1 MREGA
6 RLRIHFAGC
15 WVQPLERRR
24 PALAPKFARLM
35 TPADPTTLV
44 LLRLS
49 GEIST
54 KARETRWRFVS
65 QLLRNAGD
73 ALRSEGVAYTLTRR
87 HDRIF
92 VELAHPRGVAALAR
106 VFGVQSVSVAVRGP
120 GDSLEAIVA
129 RGAEVFGDAVRGK
142 RFAVRAR
149 LVGKPRGLG
158 FGSRDIQIALGE
170 KLRANAL
177 RVDLDNP
184 EVTAQVEVHE
194 GRAYYFTERSA
205 GEGGLPLATEGRALA
220 LVSGGFDSA
229 VAAWQMMRRGLAL
242 ELAFFNLGGR
252 THRAG
257 TLRVMHALA
266 TRWAYGTN
274 PRLHAVDFDAV
285 SRDLQAHA
293 EPRYWQVILK
303 RLMLRAA
310 DRIARELA
318 CPALVTGEALGQVSS
333 QTLVNLATISAAT
346 QLPILRPLIGANK
359 HEIIDLAHRIGT
371 GPISA
376 TVAEYCALVPRR
388 PATAASLA
396 AVEAEEAKLD
406 ATLLE
411 RAVAARE
418 VIGVRDADPFAL
430 ALPELSLE
438 AVPRGAVVIDLRTRD
453 EFKAWNLPG
462 SVQLDFARALEAL
475 HAFAREQCYVAV
487 CDYGLKSA
495 HLAELMRKQ
504 GLDAYHFRGGTD
516 ALRKWAK
523 RGSAPTEHGTE
534 PATFRN

>member
-1 MREGA
+1 MT
-6 RLRIHFAGC
+6 
-15 WVQPLERRR
+15 
-24 PALAPKFARLM
+24 APE
-35 TPADPTTLV
+35 TTLA

-65 QLLRNAGD
+65 QMLRNVKD
-73 ALRSEGVAYTLTRR
+73 ALRSHGVDYTLSRR

-92 VELAHPRGVAALAR
+92 VELADARGAELLAR
-106 VFGVQSVSVAVRGP
+106 VFGVQSVSIAVRGP
-120 GDSLEAIVA
+120 GKTLDEIVA
-129 RGAEVFGDAVRGK
+129 RGAEIFGEAVRGK

-149 LVGKPRGLG
+149 LVGKPRELG
-158 FGSRDIQIALGE
+158 FHSRDIQVALGARLFE
-170 KLRANAL
+170 RSAG
-177 RVDLDNP
+177 VDLDDP
-184 EVTAQVEVHE
+184 ELAVQIEVHE
-194 GRAYYFTERSA
+194 GRAYYFTETLA
-205 GEGGLPLATEGRALA
+205 GEGGLPLGTEGRALA

-229 VAAWQMMRRGLAL
+229 VAAWQLMRRGLAL

-252 THRAG
+252 THHAG
-257 TLRVMHALA
+257 TQRVMHALA
-266 TRWAYGTN
+266 TRWAYGTH

-303 RLMLRAA
+303 RLMLRGA
-310 DRIARELA
+310 DLIARELA

-333 QTLVNLATISAAT
+333 QTLANLATISAAT
-346 QLPILRPLIGANK
+346 RLPILRPLVGANK
-359 HEIIDLAHRIGT
+359 HEIVDLAHRIGT

-406 ATLLE
+406 ASLLE

-418 VIGVRDADPFAL
+418 VIDVRDADPEAR
-430 ALPELSLE
+430 ALPELAVE
-438 AVPRGAVVIDLRTRD
+438 AVPPGAVVIDLRTRD
-453 EFKAWNLPG
+453 EFKAWHHEG
-462 SVQLDFARALEAL
+462 SVQLDFGRALEAL
-475 HAFAREQCYVAV
+475 PAMSRAQRYVAV
-487 CDYGLKSA
+487 CEFGLKSA

-504 GLDAYHFRGGTD
+504 GLDAYHFRGGTS
-516 ALRKWAK
+516 ALKKWAE
-523 RGSAPTEHGTE
+523 RVAP
-534 PATFRN
+534 

>member
-1 MREGA
+1 MPRTYV
-6 RLRIHFAGC
+6 R
-15 WVQPLERRR
+15 
-24 PALAPKFARLM
+24 APMSAA
-35 TPADPTTLV
+35 ADTTTLA

-49 GEIST
+49 GEVST

-65 QLLRNAGD
+65 QMLRNVRD
-73 ALRSEGVAYTLTRR
+73 ALRSEGIAYTLSRR
-87 HDRIF
+87 HDRVF
-92 VELAHPRGVAALAR
+92 VELADARGAAVLAR

-120 GDSLEAIVA
+120 GASLDEIVA
-129 RGAEVFGDAVRGK
+129 RGAEVFGEAVRGK

-149 LVGKPRGLG
+149 LVGKPSDLG
-158 FGSRDIQIALGE
+158 FRARDIQVALGA
-170 KLRANAL
+170 KLREHAL
-177 RVDLDNP
+177 RVDLDDP
-184 EVTAQVEVHE
+184 ELTAQIEVHE
-194 GRAYYFTERSA
+194 GRAYYFTETLA

-229 VAAWQMMRRGLAL
+229 VAAWLMMRRGLAL

-252 THRAG
+252 AHHAG
-257 TLRVMHALA
+257 TQRVMHTLA
-266 TRWAYGTN
+266 TRWAYGTH

-285 SRDLQAHA
+285 SRDLQANA
-293 EPRYWQVILK
+293 QPRYWQVILK

-310 DRIARELA
+310 ERIASELA

-333 QTLVNLATISAAT
+333 QTLANLATISAAT
-346 QLPILRPLIGANK
+346 RLPILRPLVGANK
-359 HEIIDLAHRIGT
+359 HEIVDLANRIGT

-406 ATLLE
+406 AALLE

-418 VIGVRDADPFAL
+418 ILDVRDADPEAST
-430 ALPELSLE
+430 LPELAVE
-438 AVPRGAVVIDLRTRD
+438 ALPPGAVVLDLRARD
-453 EFKAWNLPG
+453 EFRAWHLPG

-475 HAFAREQCYVAV
+475 HAMSRAQRYVAV
-487 CDYGLKSA
+487 CAFGLKSA

-504 GLDAYHFRGGTD
+504 GLDAYHFRGGTS
-516 ALRKWAK
+516 ALKKWAE
-523 RGSAPTEHGTE
+523 RTT
-534 PATFRN
+534 

>member
-1 MREGA
+1 
-6 RLRIHFAGC
+6 
-15 WVQPLERRR
+15 
-24 PALAPKFARLM
+24 M
-35 TPADPTTLV
+35 TAADATTLA

-73 ALRSEGVAYTLTRR
+73 ALRSEGIPYALTRR

-92 VELAHPRGVAALAR
+92 VELADPRGADVLAR
-106 VFGVQSVSVAVRGP
+106 VFGVQSVSVALRGP

-129 RGAEVFGDAVRGK
+129 RGAEIFADAVRGK

-149 LVGKPRGLG
+149 LIGKPRDLG
-158 FGSRDIQIALGE
+158 FGTRDIQIALGE

-177 RVDLDNP
+177 RVDLDDP

-194 GRAYYFTERSA
+194 GRAYYFTERRA

-242 ELAFFNLGGR
+242 EFAFFNLGGR

-266 TRWAYGTN
+266 TRWAYGTH

-303 RLMLRAA
+303 RQMLRAA
-310 DRIARELA
+310 DRIARELG

-333 QTLVNLATISAAT
+333 QTLANLATISAAT
-346 QLPILRPLIGANK
+346 RLPILRPLVGANK
-359 HEIIDLAHRIGT
+359 HEIVDLAHRIGT

-388 PATAASLA
+388 PATAAALDV
-396 AVEAEEAKLD
+396 VEAQEAKLD
-406 ATLLE
+406 GALLE
-411 RAVAARE
+411 RAVASRE
-418 VIGVRDADPFAL
+418 LIDVREFDPEAST
-430 ALPELSLE
+430 LPELAIES
-438 AVPRGAVVIDLRTRD
+438 VPPGAVVIDLRSRD
-453 EFKAWNLPG
+453 EFSAWHLPG
-462 SVQLDFARALEAL
+462 SVQLDFARALEAM
-475 HAFAREQCYVAV
+475 HAFSKQQRYVAV
-487 CDYGLKSA
+487 CAFGLKSA
-495 HLAELMRKQ
+495 HLVELMRKQ

-516 ALRKWAK
+516 ALKKWAAHLS
-523 RGSAPTEHGTE
+523 GDVL
-534 PATFRN
+534 

>member
-1 MREGA
+1 M
-6 RLRIHFAGC
+6 
-15 WVQPLERRR
+15 
-24 PALAPKFARLM
+24 PAADDTKTLA
-35 TPADPTTLV
+35 

-73 ALRSEGVAYTLTRR
+73 ALRSEGIAYTLTRR

-92 VELAHPRGVAALAR
+92 VELAGARGAEVLAR
-106 VFGVQSVSVAVRGP
+106 VFGVQSVSLALRGP
-120 GDSLEAIVA
+120 GDSLDAIVA
-129 RGAEVFGDAVRGK
+129 RGAEIFAGAVRGK

-149 LVGKPRGLG
+149 LVGKPRDLG

-170 KLRANAL
+170 KLRAHAL
-177 RVDLDNP
+177 GVDLDDP
-184 EVTAQVEVHE
+184 EVTAQIEVHE
-194 GRAYYFTERSA
+194 GRAYYFTERRA

-242 ELAFFNLGGR
+242 EFAFCNLGGR

-266 TRWAYGTN
+266 TRWAYGTH
-274 PRLHAVDFDAV
+274 PRLHAVEFDAV
-285 SRDLQAHA
+285 SRDLQANA
-293 EPRYWQVILK
+293 EPRFWQVILK
-303 RLMLRAA
+303 RQMLRAA
-310 DRIARELA
+310 DLIARELA

-346 QLPILRPLIGANK
+346 RLPILRPLVGANK
-359 HEIIDLAHRIGT
+359 HEIVDLAHRIGT

-388 PATAASLA
+388 PATAAALD
-396 AVEAEEAKLD
+396 AVEAQEAKLD
-406 ATLLE
+406 AALLE

-418 VIGVRDADPFAL
+418 VIDVRDADPDAA
-430 ALPELSLE
+430 ALPELAVE
-438 AVPRGAVVIDLRTRD
+438 AVPPGALVIDLRARD
-453 EFKAWNLPG
+453 EFRSWSLPG
-462 SVQLDFARALEAL
+462 SVQLDFARALEAMR
-475 HAFAREQCYVAV
+475 AFSKQQRYVAV
-487 CDYGLKSA
+487 CAYGLKSA

-516 ALRKWAK
+516 ALKKWAA
-523 RGSAPTEHGTE
+523 RPGT
-534 PATFRN
+534 FLN

>member
-1 MREGA
+1 M
-6 RLRIHFAGC
+6 
-15 WVQPLERRR
+15 
-24 PALAPKFARLM
+24 PALP
-35 TPADPTTLV
+35 DSTLV

-65 QLLRNAGD
+65 QMLRNVRD
-73 ALRSEGVAYTLTRR
+73 ALRSEGIAYTLSRR

-92 VELAHPRGVAALAR
+92 VELSEARGAELVAR
-106 VFGVQSVSVAVRGP
+106 VFGVQSVSVALRGP
-120 GDSLEAIVA
+120 GATLDEIVA
-129 RGAEVFGDAVRGK
+129 RGVEVFGEAVRGK

-149 LVGKPRGLG
+149 LIGKPQDLG
-158 FGSRDIQIALGE
+158 FRARDIQIALGD
-170 KLRANAL
+170 KLRAHAL
-177 RVDLDNP
+177 RVDLDDP
-184 EVTAQVEVHE
+184 ELTARVEVLE
-194 GRAYYFTERSA
+194 GRAYFFSEALR

-252 THRAG
+252 THQAG
-257 TLRVMHALA
+257 TQRVMHALA
-266 TRWAYGTN
+266 TRWAYGTH

-285 SRDLQAHA
+285 SRDLQANA
-293 EPRYWQVILK
+293 EPRYQQVILK

-310 DRIARELA
+310 EQIASELA

-333 QTLVNLATISAAT
+333 QTLANLATISAAT
-346 QLPILRPLIGANK
+346 RLPILRPLVGTNK
-359 HEIIDLAHRIGT
+359 QEIIELAHRIGT
-371 GPISA
+371 GAISA

-388 PATAASLA
+388 PATAASVA

-406 ATLLE
+406 ATLLA

-418 VIGVRDADPFAL
+418 IIDVRDADPEAS
-430 ALPELSLE
+430 ALPELAVE
-438 AVPRGAVVIDLRTRD
+438 ALWPAAVVLDLRTRD
-453 EFKAWNLPG
+453 EFAAWHLPG
-462 SVQLDFARALEAL
+462 SVQLEFARALAAL
-475 HAFAREQCYVAV
+475 PAMSRAQRYVAV
-487 CDYGLKSA
+487 CAFGLKSA

-516 ALRKWAK
+516 ALRKWAE
-523 RGSAPTEHGTE
+523 RAV
-534 PATFRN
+534 